1 MALGT
6 HRWLDKSMHPW
17 AFIEKANESA
27 TASTRVTPRAVT
39 SMFVTAIRLTALAM
53 GAVALPA
60 IGAVPAATT
69 FLCTNLV
76 SGVSWRITID
86 FAKGAVDSNP
96 ARISG
101 AQITWHDARDGGNY
115 TLDRRSGK
123 LTVVV
128 ASSTGGYFI
137 HDQCRLEN

>member
-1 MALGT
+1 MQYRRIHAGDI
-6 HRWLDKSMHPW
+6 R
-17 AFIEKANESA
+17 AA
-27 TASTRVTPRAVT
+27 TSV
-39 SMFVTAIRLTALAM
+39 FVTAIGLAALAM

-60 IGAVPAATT
+60 IGAVPTITT
-69 FLCTNLV
+69 IPCTNLV
-76 SGVSWRITID
+76 SGTSWQITID
-86 FAKGAVDSNP
+86 FAKSTVNSNP

-101 AQITWHDARDGGNY
+101 AQITWHDASDGGNY

-128 ASSTGGYFI
+128 ASSTGGYFL